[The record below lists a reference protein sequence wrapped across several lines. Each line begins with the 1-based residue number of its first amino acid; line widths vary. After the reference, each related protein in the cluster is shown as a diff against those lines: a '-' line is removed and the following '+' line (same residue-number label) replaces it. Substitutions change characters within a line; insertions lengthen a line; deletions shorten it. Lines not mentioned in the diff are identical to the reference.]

1 MDIATVPP
9 SGEVT
14 IRAAWSTGERVKI
27 SISPDCKYTVTG
39 TPTTTGG
46 AAAAT
51 TAVKN
56 AATTKFATSSSSLA
70 SLIMAFTIISYTTA
84 SCL

>member
-39 TPTTTGG
+39 TLG
-46 AAAAT
+46 AA
-51 TAVKN
+51 
-56 AATTKFATSSSSLA
+56 AATTKFATSSSSSA
-70 SLIMAFTIISYTTA
+70 SLIMVFTIISYTTT
-84 SCL
+84 SCLRKL

>member
-46 AAAAT
+46 AAAAP

-56 AATTKFATSSSSLA
+56 A
-70 SLIMAFTIISYTTA
+70 LIMAFTIISYTT
-84 SCL
+84 SSFL